1 MGAFGTL
8 GARRDCRLG
17 GTVVGASLL
26 KRASPTQV
34 PKPVKRYEPLTG
46 LKSEKFT
53 KLSLH
58 FKNLSGTMDA
68 SVCARSERERGV
80 HLCKGK
86 RW

>member
-1 MGAFGTL
+1 MRAFSTW

-17 GTVVGASLL
+17 GTAVGASLL
-26 KRASPTQV
+26 KRISPTQV
-34 PKPVKRYEPLTG
+34 LKPVKRYEHLTG

-58 FKNLSGTMDA
+58 FESLSGTMDA
-68 SVCARSERERGV
+68 SICARSERERGV